1 MDPQIYRRE
10 LTHGRYSTE
19 NIIVNR
25 AFLLSCHFA
34 QYCRQHPLVVFLI
47 RAISGRHVYLRSHV
61 HYECATG
68 PIPRGIAAAARR
80 YCSASSIMGRDQSA
94 VSCWSFKRSRYS
106 LVYFGSAAIS
116 AAADGSAHLARQIII
131 IRDLDVSI
139 ITLWLFA
146 SSLDFWT
153 SSFGIALAKPI

>member
-116 AAADGSAHLARQIII
+116 AAADTSAHFVHQIVTNPRPRHCNYRNSRYPQGF
-131 IRDLDVSI
+131 RDFEGSG
-139 ITLWLFA
+139 T
-146 SSLDFWT
+146 
-153 SSFGIALAKPI
+153 ALADTI